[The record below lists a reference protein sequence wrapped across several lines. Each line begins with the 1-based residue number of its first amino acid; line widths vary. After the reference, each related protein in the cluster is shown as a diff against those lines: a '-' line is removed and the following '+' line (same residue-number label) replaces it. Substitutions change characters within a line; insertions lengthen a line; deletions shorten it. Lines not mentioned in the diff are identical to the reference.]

1 VDSGADR
8 NLITPELVTQLRL
21 LYTKKKQP
29 IYVSSVATPNAE
41 TIINYETDY
50 LPIAIAGYTKTIK
63 FNIIPLNTYDVL
75 LGHLWL
81 K

>member
-8 NLITPELVTQLRL
+8 NLITPELVTQLGL
-21 LYTKKKQP
+21 LYAKKKQP

-41 TIINYETDY
+41 IIINYETDY
-50 LPIAIAGYTKTIK
+50 LLIAIAGYTETIK
-63 FNIIPLNTYDVL
+63 FDIMPLDTCDVL